1 MNVKNVLLLIM
12 LVFLTIGAVNAADNV
27 TIDDLADEKPVVDDI
42 NVTYDEQMWKEN
54 LTDIEVELPDDSQGN
69 FSVMIDDEVI
79 YNQTITEK
87 SFKIPIKLPEKRF
100 YVIASV
106 WPPIDY
112 TTYKVS
118 AFYNNV
124 NLNLTTPLK
133 VMKFSPNANY
143 MHFPAEILHGD
154 PYSGMIAFPRS
165 ANGTVEFYIDD
176 RLINRTN
183 AMPIIHWDDN
193 PFSKLPL
200 GNHTF
205 KVIYFGDKYYLPY
218 NKTFNFTVE
227 DAVIEIPSTINI
239 GHDDCISVSTSE
251 KLSGTVKVYID
262 GKLVRSSKTQ
272 GGYYVLSLENFIK
285 YTNTEVK
292 VVFTSNEFTR
302 TKTQKINFT
311 YDFDV
316 YPQYFT
322 YGDKNIIEIMLPDT
336 LDNKLLTVTVDG
348 VKYQFKRSVDVVNNL
363 IEIDVSKL
371 SQCNHILNVTFAGND
386 KFYPLSK
393 EYNLTVDYEVICP
406 GDVTY
411 KDHSK
416 LYLKLPK
423 DAKGDLVVNING
435 KHFKTVRMSNGYAE
449 VRIDSLKPGI
459 YNIDVNYT
467 GSDYNVSDYSM
478 RVYSNPKITVAY
490 KFRQGEDK
498 FIKVEVPKDCKGH
511 VIISIDG
518 KNHKVLIKNGIAKYS
533 LKKLKRGEHE
543 IEVGYYGDDGYKDLY
558 YYYDITVLKQ
568 KVKLTLNK
576 VNVKKSAKKLVIKA
590 TLKINGKKVKGKVV
604 KFKFNKKTY
613 KVKTN
618 KKGVAKLTIKK
629 SVLKKLKIGKKV
641 KYQVTYGKKTVKQK
655 VKVKK

>member
-1 MNVKNVLLLIM
+1 
-12 LVFLTIGAVNAADNV
+12 
-27 TIDDLADEKPVVDDI
+27 
-42 NVTYDEQMWKEN
+42 
-54 LTDIEVELPDDSQGN
+54 
-69 FSVMIDDEVI
+69 
-79 YNQTITEK
+79 
-87 SFKIPIKLPEKRF
+87 
-100 YVIASV
+100 
-106 WPPIDY
+106 
-112 TTYKVS
+112 
-118 AFYNNV
+118 
-124 NLNLTTPLK
+124 
-133 VMKFSPNANY
+133 
-143 MHFPAEILHGD
+143 
-154 PYSGMIAFPRS
+154 
-165 ANGTVEFYIDD
+165 VEFYIDD
-176 RLINRTN
+176 RLINRTT
-183 AMPIIHWDDN
+183 AIPVFHWDDN

-292 VVFTSNEFTR
+292 VVFTSKDFTR

-322 YGDKNIIEIMLPDT
+322 YGDKNILEIMLPDT

-371 SQCNHILNVTFAGND
+371 SQGNHVLNVTFAGND
-386 KFYPLSK
+386 KFYPLSR

-423 DAKGDLVVNING
+423 DAKGDLVVSING

-478 RVYSNPKITVAY
+478 RVYSNPKITVSY

-498 FIKVEVPKDCKGH
+498 YIKVNVPKDCKGY

-518 KNHKVLIKNGIAKYS
+518 KNHKVAIKNGVAKYS
-533 LKKLKRGEHE
+533 LKKLKKGEHE
-543 IEVGYYGDDGYKDLY
+543 IEVGYYGDDGYEDLY
-558 YYYDITVLKQ
+558 YYYDVTVLKQ

-576 VNVKKSAKKLVIKA
+576 VNVKKSAKKLVITAK
-590 TLKINGKKVKGKVV
+590 LKVNGKKVKGKVV

-641 KYQVTYGKKTVKQK
+641 KYQVTYGKKSIKRTVK
-655 VKVKK
+655 VRG